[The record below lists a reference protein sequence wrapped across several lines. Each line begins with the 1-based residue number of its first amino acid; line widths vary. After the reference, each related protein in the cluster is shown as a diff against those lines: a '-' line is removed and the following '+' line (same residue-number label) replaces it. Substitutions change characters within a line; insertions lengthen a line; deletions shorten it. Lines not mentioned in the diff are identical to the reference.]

1 MMRTRRPRAI
11 PFVAATLAV
20 ALASGCSGSTDGE
33 QDQANAKPA
42 SSAPPPTGVG
52 PYPTPS
58 DVDTSP
64 TPAREPSKA
73 PAQPHGGIPSP
84 ESVDQRDAAAVSKG
98 ALTAMLTYDTATDA
112 SRTEASRRMVAAGWC
127 TAAYGAKAKAAWV
140 SVRLRCQLDDLDLP
154 PGVHHRRSH
163 LSRPGRPPRGHRDNG
178 VPAVG
183 GRHHPARPRQVDRAA
198 GELHGVRR
206 AGPFREGR
214 IVAPEL
220 PLSPVGNAT

>member
-127 TAAYGAKAKAAWV
+127 TAAYGAKAKAGGSQSASGASWTTWTSHRAYTTV
-140 SVRLRCQLDDLDLP
+140 DLTSADQA
-154 PGVHHRRSH
+154 
-163 LSRPGRPPRGHRDNG
+163 GRPADTETTAFRQWAVVITPHGRDKWIGPPENYTAF
-178 VPAVG
+178 V
-183 GRHHPARPRQVDRAA
+183 
-198 GELHGVRR
+198 ELVRSGKGASWR
-206 AGPFREGR
+206 
-214 IVAPEL
+214 L
-220 PLSPVGNAT
+220 NSLSLQ